1 MSSNALLVSLRG
13 PNDFYTRSGSL
24 KWAVFYPLREDSV
37 CECAYCSI
45 SHGLLS
51 LRRVSIGSCVSAFLT
66 LLFQVCVGG
75 GGVPFLR
82 GVWACL
88 VVAALSLGVSLP
100 S

>member
-1 MSSNALLVSLRG
+1 MSSNAPLVPLRG
-13 PNDFYTRSGSL
+13 PNDFYARSGSL

-66 LLFQVCVGG
+66 SLFQVRVGD
-75 GGVPFLR
+75 GVSFLC

-88 VVAALSLGVSLP
+88 VVEALSLGVSLP

>member
-1 MSSNALLVSLRG
+1 MSSVAPLVSSRG
-13 PNDFYTRSGSL
+13 QNDFYARSGSL
-24 KWAVFYPLREDSV
+24 KCAVFYPLREDSA

-51 LRRVSIGSCVSAFLT
+51 LHRVSIGSCVSVFLT
-66 LLFQVCVGG
+66 SLFQACVGG
-75 GGVPFLR
+75 GVSFLR

-88 VVAALSLGVSLP
+88 VVEALSLGVSSP

>member
-1 MSSNALLVSLRG
+1 MSGVAPSVPLRG
-13 PNDFYTRSGSL
+13 PNDFYARSGSL
-24 KWAVFYPLREDSV
+24 KWAVCYPLREDSA

-51 LRRVSIGSCVSAFLT
+51 LHRVSIGSCVSVFLT
-66 LLFQVCVGG
+66 SLFQACVGG
-75 GGVPFLR
+75 GVSFLR

-88 VVAALSLGVSLP
+88 VVEALSLGVSLP

>member
-1 MSSNALLVSLRG
+1 MSGVAPSVPLRG
-13 PNDFYTRSGSL
+13 PNDFYARSGSL
-24 KWAVFYPLREDSV
+24 KCAVFYPLREDSA

-66 LLFQVCVGG
+66 SLFQACVGG
-75 GGVPFLR
+75 GVSFLR

-88 VVAALSLGVSLP
+88 VVEALSLGVSLP